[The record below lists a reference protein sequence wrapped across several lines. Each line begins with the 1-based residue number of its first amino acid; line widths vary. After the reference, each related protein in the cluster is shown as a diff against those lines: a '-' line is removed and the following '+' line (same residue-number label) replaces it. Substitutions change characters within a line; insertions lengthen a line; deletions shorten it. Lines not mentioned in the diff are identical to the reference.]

1 MTSQTKNKI
10 KAAAIMAAVGV
21 VIYAAI
27 EIIKF
32 LGIKGLLVLGGMW
45 AGRLVWKEI
54 YKTLEDR
61 ENRDKTN
68 NK

>member
-21 VIYAAI
+21 ALYAVIG
-27 EIIKF
+27 IIKF
-32 LGIKGLLVLGGMW
+32 LGIKGILVLGGLW
-45 AGRLVWKEI
+45 CGYKIWEWI
-54 YKTLEDR
+54 YEELERKDN
-61 ENRDKTN
+61 ETN

>member
-21 VIYAAI
+21 AIYDAI

-45 AGRLVWKEI
+45 CG
-54 YKTLEDR
+54 YKTWKWIYNELEHK

-68 NK
+68 K

>member
-21 VIYAAI
+21 VIYATI
-27 EIIKF
+27 GIIKF

-45 AGRLVWKEI
+45 CG
-54 YKTLEDR
+54 YKIWEWVYNELEHK

>member
-21 VIYAAI
+21 ALYAVIG
-27 EIIKF
+27 IIKF
-32 LGIKGLLVLGGMW
+32 LGIKGILVLGGLW
-45 AGRLVWKEI
+45 CGYKIWGWI
-54 YKTLEDR
+54 YEELERKDN
-61 ENRDKTN
+61 ETN

>member
-21 VIYAAI
+21 ALYAVIG
-27 EIIKF
+27 IIKF
-32 LGIKGLLVLGGMW
+32 LGIKGILVLGGMW
-45 AGRLVWKEI
+45 GGYKIWEWI
-54 YKTLEDR
+54 YEELERKDN
-61 ENRDKTN
+61 ETN

>member
-10 KAAAIMAAVGV
+10 KAAAIMIAAGV

-32 LGIKGLLVLGGMW
+32 LGIKGILILGGIW
-45 AGRLVWKEI
+45 AGRLVWREI

-61 ENRDKTN
+61 ENKDKTN
-68 NK
+68 K